1 VITNVFIVVPSF
13 AFLISPVLYH
23 GKGWKQ
29 AAEYG
34 GKGVERGVEKQ
45 KEPPPAEAPE

>member
-1 VITNVFIVVPSF
+1 
-13 AFLISPVLYH
+13 VLYH

-29 AAEYG
+29 AAENG

-45 KEPPPAEAPE
+45 KELPVAEALE